1 VTAGYFSPLPP
12 AQSGVADYASD
23 LLQDLRRLGTVVV
36 NGDGDVNLYHLGNNQ
51 LHRQIYAKAM
61 QRPGVAVIHDAVLQH
76 FFLGSLNREQ
86 YIEEF
91 IYNYGAW
98 TRDIAA
104 RLWEQ
109 RASSA
114 GNAEYFRYPMLR
126 RIVETSQAVIVHN
139 PGAAEMVR
147 AHWATARVTEIP
159 LMFAGAPSAEPQEV
173 YRARERYGARSHTFL
188 YGIFGHLRESKRIL
202 TVLRAFSEARIA
214 APEIG
219 LLIAGGSIPSDL
231 QRAMA
236 PLLAQP
242 GVVQTGFA
250 PEREFWRNAHAVDAC
265 INLRYP
271 PAGESSSITVRLMG
285 IAKPVIVT
293 AGAETSRFPDSACL
307 RVDSGTGEQA
317 MLREFLI
324 WLAQHRPGA
333 REIGRRAMFH
343 IHQHHGRERVALEY
357 WRVLLDERS

>member
-1 VTAGYFSPLPP
+1 VTIGYFSPLPP
-12 AQSGVADYASD
+12 AQSGVADYAHD
-23 LLQDLRRLGTVVV
+23 LLQELRRLGTVVV

-51 LHRQIYAKAM
+51 LHREIYAKALK
-61 QRPGVAVIHDAVLQH
+61 RPGVAVIHDAVLQH

-86 YIEEF
+86 YIDEF
-91 IYNYGAW
+91 VYNYGDW
-98 TRDIAA
+98 TRDLGA
-104 RLWEQ
+104 RLWDQ

-126 RIVETSQAVIVHN
+126 RIVETSLAVIVHN

-147 AHWATARVTEIP
+147 AHCANARLTEIP
-159 LMFAGAPSAEPQEV
+159 LMFAGAPPANPEEIR
-173 YRARERYGARSHTFL
+173 RARERYGAGPRTFL

-202 TVLRAFSEARIA
+202 TVLRAFAEARTS
-214 APEIG
+214 APDIG
-219 LLIAGGSIPSDL
+219 LLIAGGSVPSDL
-231 QRAMA
+231 QRAMD

-250 PEREFWRNAHAVDAC
+250 PEREFWINAQAVDAC

-293 AGAETSRFPDSACL
+293 AGAETSRFPNSACL
-307 RVDSGTGEQA
+307 RVDSGTAEEP
-317 MLREFLI
+317 MLREFLV
-324 WLAQHRPGA
+324 WLAHHRPDA
-333 REIGRRAMFH
+333 RQIGIRAMSH
-343 IHQHHGRERVALEY
+343 IQRHHSREHVAWEY
-357 WRVLLDERS
+357 WRALLEARP

>member
-1 VTAGYFSPLPP
+1 MTIGYFSPLPP
-12 AQSGVADYASD
+12 TQSGVADYAHD

-51 LHRQIYAKAM
+51 LHREIYAKAL
-61 QRPGVAVIHDAVLQH
+61 QRPGVTVIHDAVLQH

-91 IYNYGAW
+91 IYNYGGW
-98 TRDIAA
+98 TRDLAA
-104 RLWEQ
+104 RLWDQ

-126 RIVETSQAVIVHN
+126 RIGETSLAVIVHN

-147 AHWATARVTEIP
+147 AHCANARLTEIP
-159 LMFAGAPSAEPQEV
+159 LMFAGAPPADQQEV
-173 YRARERYGARSHTFL
+173 NRARERYGARSRTFL
-188 YGIFGHLRESKRIL
+188 FGIFGHLRESKRIL
-202 TVLRAFSEARIA
+202 TVLRAFGEARRA
-214 APEIG
+214 APDIG
-219 LLIAGGSIPSDL
+219 LLIAGGSVPSDL
-231 QRAMA
+231 QRAME

-242 GVVQTGFA
+242 GVAQTGFA
-250 PEREFWRNAHAVDAC
+250 PEREFWVNAHAVDAC

-307 RVDSGTGEQA
+307 RVDSGTGEQP
-317 MLREFLI
+317 MLRDFLV
-324 WLAQHRPGA
+324 WLAQHRPDA
-333 REIGRRAMFH
+333 REIGRRAMSH
-343 IHQHHGRERVALEY
+343 IHQHHGRERVASEY
-357 WRVLLDERS
+357 WRVLLEARP